1 MLNLNSYVWTAAV
14 LKVESPGEMG
24 GPAMPRSI
32 LDMAV
37 YWHQV
42 RTELNIAGVSFECA
56 TGDSNAQPSLRT
68 SGPQD
73 FQQLF

>member
-1 MLNLNSYVWTAAV
+1 MWTAAV

-42 RTELNIAGVSFECA
+42 RPELTITGVSFEGV
-56 TGDSNAQPSLRT
+56 TGDSTAQPGLRT
-68 SGPQD
+68 SGPQA